1 MIYWLKQ
8 LESPEVAL
16 ASSPDKQALEP
27 YCEDLSLQLS
37 LSPSLVSAFPWVSF
51 ILRQALWV
59 SWPPISQLD
68 IPLQKRTAPLQSQEL
83 SKVPGLAF
91 TGPFCITCP
100 SRSRS
105 LCLGGL
111 EYADWTSPG
120 RMATPRTGGG

>member
-51 ILRQALWV
+51 LPRRALWV

-68 IPLQKRTAPLQSQEL
+68 SPLRKKTAPLQSQDDIQSPRACSHWPVL
-83 SKVPGLAF
+83 YHMS
-91 TGPFCITCP
+91 ITQP
-100 SRSRS
+100 IAASRRVGI
-105 LCLGGL
+105 C
-111 EYADWTSPG
+111 
-120 RMATPRTGGG
+120 